1 MAEKKRTRWQRRPG
15 TTGGKLPWNDW
26 RNATTW
32 RKATQ
37 LLLLAMNIY
46 IAITFWYWVRYY
58 ETASSTT
65 FVARPGGIEGWL
77 PIAGLMNLK
86 YSLVTGQLPSVHAA
100 AMLLL
105 VAFIVI
111 SLLLKKAFCSW
122 LCPVG
127 TLSELIGDL
136 GNKLFGRQCV
146 LPRWLDI
153 PLRGVKY
160 SLLSFFL
167 YIALLMTAQAI
178 HYFMLSPYSVVMD
191 VKMLVAIPAATDIAF
206 ALGVLALLGSRV
218 PLALKIFLMALAI
231 IDDLGAIIIIALFYT
246 NDLSMASLGVA
257 AVAIAVLAVLNL
269 CGVRRTGVYILV
281 GVVLWT
287 AVLKSGVHAT
297 LAGVI
302 VGFFI
307 PLKEKHGRSPAKR
320 LEHVLHPWV
329 AYLILPLFAF
339 ANAGVSLQGVTLDG
353 LTSILPLGIIAG
365 LLIGK
370 PLGISLFC
378 WLALRLKL
386 AHLPEGTTYQQIM
399 AVGILCGI
407 GFTMSIFIASLAFGS
422 VDPELINWAKLG
434 ILVGSI
440 SSAVIGYSWLRV
452 RLRPSV

>member
-1 MAEKKRTRWQRRPG
+1 MKHLHRFFSSDASVG
-15 TTGGKLPWNDW
+15 IILII
-26 RNATTW
+26 A
-32 RKATQ
+32 AI
-37 LLLLAMNIY
+37 LAMIMANSGATSGWYHDFLETPVQLRVGSLEINKNMLLWINDALMAVFFLLVGLEVKRELMQGSLASLRQAAFPV
-46 IAITFWYWVRYY
+46 IAAIGGMIVPALLYLAFNHADPITR
-58 ETASSTT
+58 
-65 FVARPGGIEGWL
+65 EGW
-77 PIAGLMNLK
+77 
-86 YSLVTGQLPSVHAA
+86 
-100 AMLLL
+100 
-105 VAFIVI
+105 
-111 SLLLKKAFCSW
+111 
-122 LCPVG
+122 
-127 TLSELIGDL
+127 
-136 GNKLFGRQCV
+136 
-146 LPRWLDI
+146 
-153 PLRGVKY
+153 
-160 SLLSFFL
+160 
-167 YIALLMTAQAI
+167 
-178 HYFMLSPYSVVMD
+178 
-191 VKMLVAIPAATDIAF
+191 AIPAATDIAF

-218 PLALKIFLMALAI
+218 PLALKIFLMAL
-231 IDDLGAIIIIALFYT
+231 
-246 NDLSMASLGVA
+246 
-257 AVAIAVLAVLNL
+257 AIAVLAVLNL